1 MDVKQKKTALDDDSI
16 LYQKRDDTIGKKDI
30 SSLSGRQKLQYFKDY
45 YLKFCILAVVLIAIG
60 TNLVYTIF
68 FRHQETILNITAVN
82 EAALAD
88 ADDLAAFLK
97 SSFQATGKDQ
107 ILTVTNYNLDDAN
120 QQMAF
125 TTKLVTSDLDV
136 IICDRETFDSKSEAG
151 FCLDL
156 SSVLTDDLLATFSD
170 HLVTGQIV
178 ERDNDDQ
185 VISTGEELPYG
196 IDISDTALYTYYGGT
211 ASEAIL
217 MITAGSEHQDNAL
230 EFIRLLADWTAPSSQ
245 ESEAAPAESQ

>member
-45 YLKFCILAVVLIAIG
+45 YLKFCILAVILTAIG
-60 TNLVYTIF
+60 VNLIYTIF
-68 FRHQETILNITAVN
+68 FRHPETVLNITAVN
-82 EAALAD
+82 GASLSG

-107 ILTVTNYNLDDAN
+107 ILTVTNYNLDDVN

-136 IICDRETFDSKSEAG
+136 IICDRDTFDSRCEAG
-151 FCLDL
+151 FFLDL
-156 SSVLTDDLLATFSD
+156 SAVLPDGLLATFSD
-170 HLVTGQIV
+170 HLVNGQIV
-178 ERDNDDQ
+178 ERDNDDRI
-185 VISTGEELPYG
+185 VRTGEELPYG
-196 IDISDTALYTYYGGT
+196 INIADTPLYIYYGGT

-217 MITAGSEHQDNAL
+217 CITAGSEHQDNAL
-230 EFIRLLADWTAPSSQ
+230 EFIRLIADWTVPSSR

>member
-1 MDVKQKKTALDDDSI
+1 M
-16 LYQKRDDTIGKKDI
+16 
-30 SSLSGRQKLQYFKDY
+30 
-45 YLKFCILAVVLIAIG
+45 
-60 TNLVYTIF
+60 
-68 FRHQETILNITAVN
+68 
-82 EAALAD
+82 
-88 ADDLAAFLK
+88 
-97 SSFQATGKDQ
+97 
-107 ILTVTNYNLDDAN
+107 
-120 QQMAF
+120 
-125 TTKLVTSDLDV
+125 
-136 IICDRETFDSKSEAG
+136 
-151 FCLDL
+151 
-156 SSVLTDDLLATFSD
+156 LTDDLLDAFSD

-230 EFIRLLADWTAPSSQ
+230 DFIRLIADWTAPSSQ

>member
-60 TNLVYTIF
+60 ANLVYTIF

-156 SSVLTDDLLATFSD
+156 SSVLTDDLLDAFSD

-196 IDISDTALYTYYGGT
+196 IDISGTALYTYYGGT